1 VLKKYALSIT
11 IFYSA
16 ILLVL
21 SLIHI
26 SGIQEINYSNTDKI
40 FHFLA
45 YSALAWFW
53 FRALYHKF
61 NYSFNKSIVITA
73 VVSIL
78 FGIVIEIL
86 QAKITSTRVAESND
100 VLANTLGVGLTIT
113 ILFLSKKSDVKK

>member
-1 VLKKYALSIT
+1 
-11 IFYSA
+11 
-16 ILLVL
+16 L